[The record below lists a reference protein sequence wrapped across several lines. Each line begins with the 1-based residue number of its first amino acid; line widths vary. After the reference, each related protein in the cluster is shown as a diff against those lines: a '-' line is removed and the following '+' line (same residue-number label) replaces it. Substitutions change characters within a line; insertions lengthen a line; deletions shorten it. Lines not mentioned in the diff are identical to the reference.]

1 MRPLPSRAVLAL
13 VTVLAAVPASAQSS
27 PDFSG
32 TWALDLARSN
42 FGQLPTPESRVD
54 VIQHQEPR
62 LVIKRTT
69 VVNGAQSVVDI
80 TYAVDGQPHQNT
92 AGGSPISSVLRWDGT
107 TLVVTSTVTTPQGD
121 LGIVDRMSLSAD
133 GKTLTQERTLSIQGQ
148 ELAQTMVFTR
158 RE

>member
-1 MRPLPSRAVLAL
+1 MSPVLTRAALALLLALPAAPVLA
-13 VTVLAAVPASAQSS
+13 QSP

-54 VIQHQEPR
+54 VIQHTEPR

-69 VVNGAQSVVDI
+69 VANGTQSVVDI

-92 AGGSPISSVLRWDGT
+92 AGGSPISSVLRWDGA

-121 LGIVDRMSLSAD
+121 LEIVDRMSLSAD
-133 GKTLTQERTLSIQGQ
+133 GRTLTQQRTLNIQGQ

>member
-1 MRPLPSRAVLAL
+1 MRPLRSRAVLAL
-13 VTVLAAVPASAQSS
+13 VTALAAVPALAQSP

-32 TWALDLARSN
+32 TWTLDLARSN
-42 FGQLPTPESRVD
+42 FGQLPAPESRVD

-80 TYAVDGQPHQNT
+80 AYAVDGQPHQNT
-92 AGGSPISSVLRWDGT
+92 AGGSPISSVLRWDGS